1 MLVRRLTRE
10 SYTFLNAPISEFTT
24 QMVWSQDGWMYDTA
38 KNIRRQ
44 YFPIKGPIT
53 VMKMIEEPCGVCVI
67 PAMQHSETV
76 NVKIYSKSPR
86 IWSESG
92 PNYEDVFVEQSDHN
106 TTSLLK

>member
-24 QMVWSQDGWMYDTA
+24 QMVWSQDGWLYDTTTH
-38 KNIRRQ
+38 IRRQ
-44 YFPIKGPIT
+44 YFPVKGPIT
-53 VMKMIEEPCGVCVI
+53 IMKMIEEPCGVCII

-92 PNYEDVFVEQSDHN
+92 PNYEDVFVEQSDHS
-106 TTSLLK
+106 TKTLLK